1 MALSYF
7 DDKSQQPTDEDLAE
21 ALGRT
26 KKLWDDLIDHVGSE
40 FEPVTLQWN
49 HSGAKYGWSVR
60 LIRKK
65 RTILYLIPQAK
76 HFLTAFVLG
85 KKATDA
91 ARQSKLPADIMA
103 IIEEAP
109 VYGEGRGFRVPTKN
123 KQTLNAMKKLA
134 AIKMAN

>member
-7 DDKSQQPTDEDLAE
+7 DDKSHQPTNEDLTE
-21 ALGRT
+21 ALGRS
-26 KKLWDDLIDHVGSE
+26 KKLWDALIEHVERE

-49 HSGAKYGWSVR
+49 HSGTKYGWSVR

-85 KKATDA
+85 KKATDVV
-91 ARQSKLPADIMA
+91 RESDLPADIMEA
-103 IIEEAP
+103 IEEAP
-109 VYGEGRGFRVPTKN
+109 VYAEGRGFRLPTKT
-123 KQTLNAMKKLA
+123 KRELEAMKKLA